1 MTDRNRAPWWLWP
14 NLLSLD
20 APLVALAWFW
30 MFAKAWG
37 VVSLPVSL
45 PVTMALSVWAIY
57 ALDRI
62 VDSRKSRPRAALER
76 RHHFH
81 QKYRWFFISAVVGV
95 TIWSSY
101 AALMVLSQTVLMYGV
116 FVAILVACYFAVAV
130 FQKADEHTGLMKNV
144 LAGMTFSYGV
154 AAGVHAYSPVVSFA
168 QMVVSQEVLLFGG
181 LCILNMT
188 AIDFWELD
196 GEDGEDASALIGT
209 GCLLLGGGA
218 MFFSTRSDSFNKPF
232 FYAVLI
238 GAAGIYLLNKYR
250 DRLDQDGRRLWVDLV
265 LLGPVGIYWLWI
277 TFYERNLA

>member
-181 LCILNMT
+181 L
-188 AIDFWELD
+188 
-196 GEDGEDASALIGT
+196 
-209 GCLLLGGGA
+209 
-218 MFFSTRSDSFNKPF
+218 
-232 FYAVLI
+232 
-238 GAAGIYLLNKYR
+238 
-250 DRLDQDGRRLWVDLV
+250 
-265 LLGPVGIYWLWI
+265 
-277 TFYERNLA
+277 